1 MCEAMP
7 GWKRRVLS
15 GGMDQAEVTDT
26 PPEGFV
32 RLAPTPPQLTGDHL
46 AHARPAGGVVF
57 SLVAMAAAGLA
68 VLQTLIPWGPWRV
81 ALQAA
86 GVLVM
91 FGGLS
96 VWARL
101 NRNSKLAGQCSCERS
116 PVWIRVAPSI
126 AESSRTPAEDHQ
138 LVEPMRTDAEES
150 LVGSNRVIRS

>member
-1 MCEAMP
+1 M
-7 GWKRRVLS
+7 G
-15 GGMDQAEVTDT
+15 T
-26 PPEGFV
+26 
-32 RLAPTPPQLTGDHL
+32 
-46 AHARPAGGVVF
+46 
-57 SLVAMAAAGLA
+57 AGLA

-101 NRNSKLAGQCSCERS
+101 NRNSKLAGQCSCERP
-116 PVWIRVAPSI
+116 PVWIRVVPSI
-126 AESSRTPAEDHQ
+126 AESSRIPAEDQQ
-138 LVEPMRTDAEES
+138 LVEPMRTDAEKS